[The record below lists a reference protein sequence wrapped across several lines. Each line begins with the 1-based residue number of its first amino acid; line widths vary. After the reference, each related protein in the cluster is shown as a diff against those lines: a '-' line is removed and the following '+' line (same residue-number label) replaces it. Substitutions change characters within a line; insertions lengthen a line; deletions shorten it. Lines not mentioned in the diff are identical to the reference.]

1 MTAWLTLQHILVIL
15 PVVRA
20 QRDAAHLGSEVF
32 SAPTASSVC
41 WVLIK
46 TRVL

>member
-32 SAPTASSVC
+32 SALKAPRPVRSVGY
-41 WVLIK
+41 
-46 TRVL
+46 